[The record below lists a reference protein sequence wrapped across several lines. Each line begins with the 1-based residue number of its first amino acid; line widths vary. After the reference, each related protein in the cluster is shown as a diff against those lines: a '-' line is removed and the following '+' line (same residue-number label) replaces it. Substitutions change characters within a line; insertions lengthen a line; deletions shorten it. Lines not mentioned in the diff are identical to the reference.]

1 MRSDGKTGFI
11 YFCPDYPD
19 LSMRI
24 AAGNFLLILSFAL
37 TGCGGGKVICPA
49 YQSSFIHDQATL
61 KAKFSYF
68 EADSTPKVFRG
79 ASKNKFLV
87 AVPESY
93 RKKYRRLQTV
103 EMKTIYPVLPD
114 SLPADSLSIE
124 NTVASGLDSLGNE
137 LSDESGMVQKTQEF
151 RLTKTREKYNN
162 DQDYYMWFFRKSLLL
177 PDIRYNLE
185 KRVVAKAT
193 DDKRVQAASRAKPER
208 VKKEGGFQLPF
219 RRKKENTD
227 GSVPPA
233 KSDGGASEGR

>member
-1 MRSDGKTGFI
+1 
-11 YFCPDYPD
+11 
-19 LSMRI
+19 MRI
-24 AAGNFLLILSFAL
+24 AAGTCLLVLCVSL

-68 EADSTPKVFRG
+68 EADSTPKIFRG
-79 ASKNKFLV
+79 GSKNKYLV

-93 RKKYRRLQTV
+93 RQKYRRLQTV

-114 SLPADSLSIE
+114 SLPSDSLSVDGV
-124 NTVASGLDSLGNE
+124 VASRLDSLGNDV
-137 LSDESGMVQKTQEF
+137 SDESGLVQKTQEF

-177 PDIRYNLE
+177 PDIRYTLE
-185 KRVVAKAT
+185 KRVAAKAT
-193 DDKRVQAASRAKPER
+193 DEKRVQAASRAKPER

-219 RRKKENTD
+219 RRKKENAD
-227 GSVPPA
+227 GVLPTPKPDS
-233 KSDGGASEGR
+233 GTSEGR

>member
-1 MRSDGKTGFI
+1 MR
-11 YFCPDYPD
+11 
-19 LSMRI
+19 L
-24 AAGNFLLILSFAL
+24 AAGFLLLILCFAL
-37 TGCGGGKVICPA
+37 SGCGGGKVICPA

-68 EADSTPKVFRG
+68 EADSTPKIFRG
-79 ASKNKFLV
+79 GNKNKYLV

-114 SLPADSLSIE
+114 SLPSDSLSVDGA
-124 NTVASGLDSLGNE
+124 VANRLDSLGNDI
-137 LSDESGMVQKTQEF
+137 SDESGLVQKTQEF

-185 KRVVAKAT
+185 KRVAAKAT

-208 VKKEGGFQLPF
+208 IKKEGGFQLPF
-219 RRKKENTD
+219 RRKKENSD
-227 GSVPPA
+227 GSAPPVRQ
-233 KSDGGASEGR
+233 DTGASEGR